1 MIDAI
6 FNERR
11 GDAPM
16 YCVTFI
22 LEAGH
27 KRMER
32 KSRLLTWALFSDLH
46 CSLQPEDLWY
56 LGNSTLNRKVAH

>member
-1 MIDAI
+1 
-6 FNERR
+6 
-11 GDAPM
+11 M
-16 YCVTFI
+16 YRVTSI

-27 KRMER
+27 NRMER
-32 KSRLLTWALFSDLH
+32 KSMLLTWALFSDLH